1 MAAKPKNNIGSK
13 VNKPNVVKHKHET
26 EHDKKYGKA
35 DFSEEYNGK
44 LAKILVLNQPLF
56 IGKIIDVRPY
66 WIKFENSDGK
76 TIYINKAYILTIELI
91 GVKP

>member
-1 MAAKPKNNIGSK
+1 MTAEPKNNISSK
-13 VNKPNVVKHKHET
+13 VNKPNVKHEKA
-26 EHDKKYGKA
+26 EKYGKA

>member
-1 MAAKPKNNIGSK
+1 MTDGNLKDNIGSK
-13 VNKPNVVKHKHET
+13 VNKPNVVKHKHEKA
-26 EHDKKYGKA
+26 EKYGKA

>member
-1 MAAKPKNNIGSK
+1 VTTTSVNSEKDK
-13 VNKPNVVKHKHET
+13 VNAKRQHS
-26 EHDKKYGKA
+26 GKLG